1 MKKFLIILI
10 CLLTVISIAKI
21 AKGESVT
28 TDDTD
33 IRAAVDKL
41 KKAYSTEV
49 IMGKPIQV
57 NELKIIP
64 LATIGIG
71 LGWQGK
77 QLDSNNMQGAGS
89 IVIPVGVIV
98 VSNKGVRIL
107 QLSKGIFEQFIS
119 ALAPVVLQIMNSER
133 KEKRKEGEIKGT
145 KREQGRAGIAKILV
159 SVHSWITGLFLLGW
173 IILALVIE
181 MLLPKQV
188 TEIASKL
195 RRNYVR
201 TSLIGM
207 LCCGVSLFLAAIFAL
222 SLIGIP
228 LAFVMIILICA
239 LTLFGTVSVALIVGQ
254 NSAAAFG
261 RTRYSDIVFVLIGGV
276 VLSIVG
282 IVPVLGWLTWTI
294 VGILGLGLVLQAQW
308 ENMRKKQG
316 GDLR

>member
-10 CLLTVISIAKI
+10 CSSIVISIAKI

-77 QLDSNNMQGAGS
+77 QLDSNNMQGVGS

-98 VSNKGVRIL
+98 VSNKGIRIL

-119 ALAPVVLQIMNSER
+119 ALAPVVLQIMNSGR
-133 KEKRKEGEIKGT
+133 KEEIKEGEIKGVR
-145 KREQGRAGIAKILV
+145 REQGRAGITKILV

-207 LCCGVSLFLAAIFAL
+207 LCCGVSFFLAAIFAL

-228 LAFVMIILICA
+228 LAFVTIILICA
-239 LTLFGTVSVALIVGQ
+239 LTLFGTVGVALIVGQ

-261 RTRYSDIVFVLIGGV
+261 RTRYSDVVFVLIGGV

-282 IVPVLGWLTWTI
+282 IVPVLGWLIWTI

-308 ENMRKKQG
+308 ENMRKNKEEI
-316 GDLR
+316 

>member
-10 CLLTVISIAKI
+10 CSSIVISIAKI

-98 VSNKGVRIL
+98 VSNKRVRIL
-107 QLSKGIFEQFIS
+107 QLSKGIF
-119 ALAPVVLQIMNSER
+119 
-133 KEKRKEGEIKGT
+133 
-145 KREQGRAGIAKILV
+145 
-159 SVHSWITGLFLLGW
+159 
-173 IILALVIE
+173 
-181 MLLPKQV
+181 
-188 TEIASKL
+188 
-195 RRNYVR
+195 
-201 TSLIGM
+201 
-207 LCCGVSLFLAAIFAL
+207 
-222 SLIGIP
+222 
-228 LAFVMIILICA
+228 
-239 LTLFGTVSVALIVGQ
+239 
-254 NSAAAFG
+254 
-261 RTRYSDIVFVLIGGV
+261 
-276 VLSIVG
+276 
-282 IVPVLGWLTWTI
+282 
-294 VGILGLGLVLQAQW
+294 
-308 ENMRKKQG
+308 
-316 GDLR
+316 